1 MGVYAIY
8 DDEFKA
14 NAAAM
19 VARGDRSA
27 VTVASDLGVP
37 LNTLRYWCASRK
49 MKRKRKGAPP
59 CTTAGPTQETNAEKI
74 ARLERENFALRKD
87 VESLRM
93 DREILK
99 KAAAFFAKESE

>member
-19 VARGDRSA
+19 VARGDRSV

-37 LNTLRYWCASRK
+37 LNTLRYWIASRR
-49 MKRKRKGAPP
+49 MKRKRNGAPAAV
-59 CTTAGPTQETNAEKI
+59 AGPTKETDAEKI
-74 ARLERENFALRKD
+74 ARLERENLALRKD
-87 VESLRM
+87 VESLRT

>member
-8 DDEFKA
+8 DEEFKT
-14 NAAAM
+14 NAVAM
-19 VARGDRSA
+19 VTRGDRSA

-37 LNTLRYWCASRK
+37 VNTLRYWMASRR

-59 CTTAGPTQETNAEKI
+59 SVAGPTNETDAEKI
-74 ARLERENFALRKD
+74 ERLERENSALRKD

>member
-37 LNTLRYWCASRK
+37 LNTLRYWIASRR

-59 CTTAGPTQETNAEKI
+59 AVAGPTKETDAEKI
-74 ARLERENFALRKD
+74 ARLERENSALRKD
-87 VESLRM
+87 VESLRT
-93 DREILK
+93 DREVLK